1 MQTSRRRIEVNLE
14 ELDQI
19 IDRATDVPLSKA
31 DSEKL
36 KAALHAMAERLSSNR
51 STEKTRTVFKES
63 PAPASVQQAVNTQS
77 RPAGHGRNSAAEFAG
92 ASKVAVPHATL
103 KHGASCPACLEGK
116 VYEQKQPATLVR
128 IVGRPPL
135 EATVFEM
142 QRLRCNACGQIFTAD
157 PPPAVGKDKYDQ
169 TAIAM
174 LALLKYGTGVPFHRL
189 QRLQHQLDMP
199 LPAAT
204 QWELLE
210 AAAQAYRPAWNEH
223 IRQAAQGGVVHND
236 DTGMRILRLAR
247 EPGDKRT
254 GTFTSGI
261 VSITWWS

>member
-1 MQTSRRRIEVNLE
+1 
-14 ELDQI
+14 
-19 IDRATDVPLSKA
+19 
-31 DSEKL
+31 
-36 KAALHAMAERLSSNR
+36 
-51 STEKTRTVFKES
+51 
-63 PAPASVQQAVNTQS
+63 
-77 RPAGHGRNSAAEFAG
+77 
-92 ASKVAVPHATL
+92 
-103 KHGASCPACLEGK
+103 
-116 VYEQKQPATLVR
+116 VR

-142 QRLRCNACGQIFTAD
+142 QRLRCNACGQIFAPD
-157 PPPAVGKDKYDQ
+157 PPPAAGEDKYDQ

-174 LALLKYGTGVPFHRL
+174 LALLKYGTGIPFYRL
-189 QRLQHQLDMP
+189 EKLQHQLGIP